1 MKRDINKAAMSGQT
15 ACLKYKQDDLSLEET
30 RELMK
35 RARSSDTDALLK
47 AIATA
52 YYMGYATGQR
62 RGAAAANA

>member
-1 MKRDINKAAMSGQT
+1 MKRNIDKAALSGQT

-35 RARSSDTDALLK
+35 RARSGDTDALLT

-52 YYMGYATGQR
+52 YYMGYTTGQR
-62 RGAAAANA
+62 RGAAAGN